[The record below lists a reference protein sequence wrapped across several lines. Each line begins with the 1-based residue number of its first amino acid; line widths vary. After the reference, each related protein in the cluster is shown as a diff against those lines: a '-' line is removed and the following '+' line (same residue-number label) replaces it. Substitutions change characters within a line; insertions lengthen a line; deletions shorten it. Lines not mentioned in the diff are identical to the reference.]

1 MLQELQPSLFHTNIS
16 AWQCRGNARIN
27 SMRSERWDDSRR
39 ERRGGVRIKMIVMLV
54 MKMVDVDHTNDN
66 VSDKN
71 DDGDNNDDNGE
82 DDKGNVD

>member
-1 MLQELQPSLFHTNIS
+1 
-16 AWQCRGNARIN
+16 
-27 SMRSERWDDSRR
+27 MRSERWDDSRR

>member
-1 MLQELQPSLFHTNIS
+1 M
-16 AWQCRGNARIN
+16 
-27 SMRSERWDDSRR
+27 
-39 ERRGGVRIKMIVMLV
+39 RIKMIVMLV

>member
-1 MLQELQPSLFHTNIS
+1 MRDGTIQE
-16 AWQCRGNARIN
+16 
-27 SMRSERWDDSRR
+27 EK
-39 ERRGGVRIKMIVMLV
+39 GGGVVRIKMIVMLV